1 MIRGGGGMGGD
12 GRGWEGRGW
21 EGRTKPDYYLIV
33 FQVVLTWL
41 EGGVTLLPLHM
52 NMEAL

>member
-21 EGRTKPDYYLIV
+21 EGRTKPDYCLIV